1 MNFILD
7 NRTQTIVQVSVSIML
22 CIVMWT
28 AWRTQKTYPGF
39 GRWTVSKLPHALGWL
54 LIGLRGLIPDW
65 ASVLLANGL
74 LFVSPILLYEGIRQ
88 FRGKPHQAI
97 SHYML
102 MVLLLGTF
110 IYFTWVRTNVNVR
123 VVAIAVC
130 TALVIGRCAFNLCLG
145 VARELRSSFWFTA
158 TMFGLYDV
166 ILILR
171 VVTAGS
177 LPTLLN
183 PFSADVWQ
191 SLLFLTTIVVPIGWT
206 FGFFMMTNA
215 RLNLELRKA
224 EIELREMAATDFLT
238 GALNRRAFFELS
250 QREYERARRNEQPMV
265 LLIID
270 IDQFKKFNDS
280 YGHPGGD
287 AMLVAIVA
295 TCRANLR
302 ASDLFVRWG
311 GEEFATLLPDT
322 DQAGGLQVAEKLRRA
337 VEELYIPVDDSQARA
352 TISVGGTV
360 WMSRNENWEAVLRRA
375 DSALYRAKQH
385 ERNCVMME

>member
-1 MNFILD
+1 
-7 NRTQTIVQVSVSIML
+7 ML

-39 GRWTVSKLPHALGWL
+39 GRWTASKIPHALGWL

-88 FRGKPHQAI
+88 FRGKPYRAI
-97 SHYML
+97 SHYVL

-110 IYFTWVRTNVNVR
+110 LYFTWGQPNVNGR
-123 VVAIAVC
+123 VVMIAVC
-130 TALVIGRCAFNLCLG
+130 TALVIGRCAYNLCFK
-145 VARELRSSFWFTA
+145 VQPELRSSFWFTA
-158 TMFGLYDV
+158 AMFGLYDV
-166 ILILR
+166 VLILR

-177 LPTLLN
+177 LPALLN

-206 FGFFMMTNA
+206 FGFFIMTNA
-215 RLNLELRKA
+215 RLNLELGKA

-238 GALNRRAFFELS
+238 GALNRRSSFELS

-270 IDQFKKFNDS
+270 IDQFKEFNDA

-322 DQAGGLQVAEKLRRA
+322 DQVGGQQVAEKLRPA
-337 VEELYIPVDDSQARA
+337 VEDLCIPIDDFQGRA
-352 TISVGGTV
+352 TISVGGTLWV
-360 WMSRNENWEAVLRRA
+360 SRNETWETVERRA
-375 DSALYRAKQH
+375 DSALYQAKQRG
-385 ERNCVMME
+385 RNCVVMG